1 MWIEAKLIALAIMAC
16 SDQHNSNLTLALL
29 PLVIV
34 VFFVGVMINKLSIV
48 IQMQNEILRVG
59 DRAQAR
65 KIEGKE

>member
-1 MWIEAKLIALAIMAC
+1 MAC

>member
-1 MWIEAKLIALAIMAC
+1 MAC

-34 VFFVGVMINKLSIV
+34 VFFVGAMINKLSMV
-48 IQMQNEILRVG
+48 IQMQNEILRGG